1 MVRGIVSETH
11 ELRQKACIVGIGET
25 PYVRNSGKTAR
36 EMVFD
41 AVERACR
48 DAGICVRDLDG
59 VVEMGGSGHVVTAQ
73 QLQLNYGIKDL
84 PYVAAAPFGAGS
96 AAAAS
101 VGMATAAL
109 DAGMCKYVAC
119 WHFTDWSSQSTT
131 PGDAHDHE
139 PNKHDF
145 ETPFGWFGQPA
156 HLAMCARRHMATYGT
171 KYEHLGAIAV
181 TQRAHAALNG
191 NAVMT
196 APLTMEDYLSARWIA
211 EPFRLFDCCVINDGA
226 AAYVMTTPDRAR
238 DMPRPPVSFLG
249 VGLSSGDRTVYW
261 AQQPDITHTS
271 AVHSAPRA
279 YAMAGVGPEDV
290 DFLQLYD
297 CFTWVVLSSIEDHGF
312 CKKGEGGDFLDAGRR
327 ISVGGELPVNTHG
340 GMLSQSYLQGM
351 NHICEAVRQL
361 RGEAGAAQVAGAE
374 VGLVG
379 GYAGATY
386 GTLILGSG
394 D

>member
-1 MVRGIVSETH
+1 MH
-11 ELRQKACIVGIGET
+11 DLRDKASIVGIGET
-25 PYVRNSGKTAR
+25 RYVRKSGKRAH

-41 AVERACR
+41 AVERACQ
-48 DAGICVRDLDG
+48 DAGIDVRDLDG
-59 VVEMGGSGHVVTAQ
+59 VVQMGGAGHLVTAQ
-73 QLQLNYGIKDL
+73 EFQLNYGLVDL
-84 PYVAAAPFGAGS
+84 PYVATAPFGAGS

-109 DAGMCKYVAC
+109 EAGLCKYVVC
-119 WHFTDWSSQSTT
+119 WHFTDWSSAATT
-131 PGDAHDHE
+131 PGDAHDHD

-156 HLAMCARRHMATYGT
+156 HLAMSARRHMSVYGT
-171 KYEHLGAIAV
+171 TAEHLGAIAV

-196 APLTMEDYLSARWIA
+196 EPLTMEDYLSARWIA
-211 EPFRLFDCCVINDGA
+211 EPFRLYDCCVINDGA
-226 AAYVMTTPDRAR
+226 AAYVMTTPERAR
-238 DMPRPPVSFLG
+238 DRPQPPVSFLG
-249 VGLSSGDRTVYW
+249 VGLSSGNRTAYW
-261 AQQPDITHTS
+261 AQQPDLTHTC
-271 AVHSAPRA
+271 AVNSAPRA
-279 YAMAGVGPEDV
+279 YAMAGVGPDDI

-297 CFTWVVLSSIEDHGF
+297 CFTWVVLASIEDHGF
-312 CKKGEGGDFLDAGRR
+312 CKKGEGGDFLEGGKR
-327 ISVGGELPVNTHG
+327 ISLGGELPVNTHG

-361 RGEAGAAQVAGAE
+361 RGQAGAAQITDAE

-386 GTLILGSG
+386 GSLILRKG
-394 D
+394 

>member
-1 MVRGIVSETH
+1 VR
-11 ELRQKACIVGIGET
+11 K
-25 PYVRNSGKTAR
+25 SGQTAR
-36 EMVFD
+36 EMVFE

-48 DAGICVRDLDG
+48 DAGIGVKDLDG
-59 VVEMGGSGHVVTAQ
+59 VVEMGGAGHLVTAQ
-73 QLQLNYGIKDL
+73 EFQLNYGIEDL
-84 PYVAAAPFGAGS
+84 TYVAAAPFGAGS

-109 DAGMCKYVAC
+109 DAGLCKFVVC
-119 WHFTDWSSQSTT
+119 WHFTDWSSAATT

-156 HLAMCARRHMATYGT
+156 HLAMCARRHMVTYGT
-171 KYEHLGAIAV
+171 RAEHLGAIAV

-191 NAVMT
+191 NAIMT
-196 APLTMEDYLSARWIA
+196 EPLTMEDYLSSRWIA
-211 EPFRLFDCCVINDGA
+211 EPFRLYDCCVVNDGA
-226 AAYVMTTPDRAR
+226 AAYIMTTPDRAR
-238 DMPRPPVSFLG
+238 DMPQPAVSFLG
-249 VGLSSGDRTVYW
+249 VGLSSGHRTVYW
-261 AQQPDITHTS
+261 AQQPDITHTC
-271 AVHSAPRA
+271 AVQSAPRA
-279 YAMAGVGPEDV
+279 YAMAGVGPEDI

-327 ISVGGELPVNTHG
+327 ISLGGELPVNTHG

-361 RGEAGAAQVAGAE
+361 RGQGGEAQISGADI
-374 VGLVG
+374 GLVG

-386 GTLILGSG
+386 GTLILRKA
-394 D
+394 